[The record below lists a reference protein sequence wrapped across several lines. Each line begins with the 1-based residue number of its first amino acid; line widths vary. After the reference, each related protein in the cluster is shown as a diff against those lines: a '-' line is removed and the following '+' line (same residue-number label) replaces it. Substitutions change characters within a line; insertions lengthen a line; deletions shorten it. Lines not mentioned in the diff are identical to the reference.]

1 MPGALEATTWPCSTP
16 CLHQHH
22 AHSSLG
28 TCVTPGWGAARCLQA
43 KERKQKEQDNA
54 TADLEIHQARAAA
67 AQEQAKSIE
76 YRAKERKQ
84 NQPWGV
90 C

>member
-1 MPGALEATTWPCSTP
+1 MPAPAPRALEHRRVRT
-16 CLHQHH
+16 
-22 AHSSLG
+22 SLG
-28 TCVTPGWGAARCLQA
+28 TCVTPGWGAAHCPQA

-54 TADLEIHQARAAA
+54 TADLEIRMAQARAS
-67 AQEQAKSIE
+67 QEQAKAIE

-90 C
+90 